1 MARLFASL
9 WSLPISTGWKMAA
22 CTCCSPQSS
31 LRLPWERVGG
41 IHPIDDEISGE
52 TSTYVMIYGARDL
65 KELETVW
72 LIAQIS
78 YYQARGV
85 STALLMQ

>member
-1 MARLFASL
+1 M
-9 WSLPISTGWKMAA
+9 
-22 CTCCSPQSS
+22 
-31 LRLPWERVGG
+31 GG

-85 STALLMQ
+85 SMDPPSSTAVPRTGWGWFKHTVSTALLMQ

>member
-1 MARLFASL
+1 
-9 WSLPISTGWKMAA
+9 
-22 CTCCSPQSS
+22 
-31 LRLPWERVGG
+31 
-41 IHPIDDEISGE
+41 
-52 TSTYVMIYGARDL
+52 MIYGARDL